1 MTFVDSPYPQP
12 ALKKIRLFLVDDH
25 RMMVDMWTALLSSD
39 PRFEVLGYT
48 VDGNTAMELIRQ
60 HQPQVI
66 LLDITLPGKSGIELT
81 KLIKEEWPGMRVLAV
96 SMHNNTLLIKQILTY
111 GASGFVSKTSGF
123 EEMSQ
128 AILKVAEGQRFISE
142 DIKELITAQT
152 INPDFESPAA
162 KLNDLTK
169 REMEVVEMLR
179 EGLSSK
185 QIAERLFIS
194 NRTVEVHRY
203 NIFRKLKVSNVVSL
217 IKLVNEQRY

>member
-39 PRFEVLGYT
+39 TRFEVLGYT

-66 LLDITLPGKSGIELT
+66 LMDITLPGKSGIELT

-203 NIFRKLKVSNVVSL
+203 NIFRKLKVGNVVSL

>member
-1 MTFVDSPYPQP
+1 LTFVDSPYPQP

-66 LLDITLPGKSGIELT
+66 LMDITLPGKSGIELT